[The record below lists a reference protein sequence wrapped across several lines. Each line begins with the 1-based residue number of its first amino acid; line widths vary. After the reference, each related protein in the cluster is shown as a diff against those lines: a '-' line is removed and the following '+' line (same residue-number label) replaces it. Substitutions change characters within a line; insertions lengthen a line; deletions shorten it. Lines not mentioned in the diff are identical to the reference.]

1 MTIKEKNKPLI
12 TEDNVLKIG
21 FIKHS
26 DYTYKIFKNNVL
38 GYLDEIEVFFEP
50 NEEISIIIRQ
60 SEFNCDKDSIFIRE
74 MKYIDELQ
82 SLISALCGFV

>member
-38 GYLDEIEVFFEP
+38 GYLD
-50 NEEISIIIRQ
+50 
-60 SEFNCDKDSIFIRE
+60 
-74 MKYIDELQ
+74 
-82 SLISALCGFV
+82 